1 VILVL
6 SSSGDGP
13 RARHGVLE
21 LVAAISSGCFDT
33 PRVARVR
40 ERAKALCFGAG
51 GGGAYGCCFPLK
63 GAVVVPLPVPVF
75 RVKT

>member
-21 LVAAISSGCFDT
+21 LVAAILSSGCFDN

-51 GGGAYGCCFPLK
+51 GGGAYGCRFPS
-63 GAVVVPLPVPVF
+63 
-75 RVKT
+75 